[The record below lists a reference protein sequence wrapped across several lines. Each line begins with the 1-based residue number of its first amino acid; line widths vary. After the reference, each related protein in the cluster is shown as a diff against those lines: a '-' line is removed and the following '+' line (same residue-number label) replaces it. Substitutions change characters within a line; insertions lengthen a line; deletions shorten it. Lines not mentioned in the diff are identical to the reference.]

1 MNGGF
6 RIMRIRGIDIKID
19 WSLLII
25 GIFISMS
32 LATSYFPAVLPDWG
46 GFAYLTAALVSFVGL
61 YASVLLHELAHS
73 FVAQKQG
80 LKVESIVLNL
90 FGGVSNLKQESR
102 SPRAEFWLAVVGPLT
117 SLVLAGV
124 LFGAGSLLG
133 PANPAIGAIAG
144 YLFIV
149 NLLLGVFN
157 LLPAYPLDGG
167 RVLRSFVWGWTKNE
181 VKATRTVA
189 RIGRGFGWG
198 FVALGFGLILL
209 GDLFDGLWMM
219 LIGWFLNNAAKMEY
233 AQTVT
238 SHSLKGMTVG
248 QAMWR
253 SDRVISPEVPLNF
266 AGQAFFGVERGRV
279 LPVVEQGYLLGVLS
293 LEQFRKTPPAEWG
306 QLRVVDVMTRR
317 GSLLAFRPEDDLQQ
331 ALDTMT
337 SKPALYA
344 AVIGEGGQFAGLL
357 YLTDIPRL
365 LEMQQI
371 LSGTNRNGE
380 QTPWPPAENGKSGT
394 DNSQPTQPHE
404 LDKVA

>member
-6 RIMRIRGIDIKID
+6 RIMRIRGIDVKID

-25 GIFISMS
+25 GVFISMS
-32 LATSYFPAVLPDWG
+32 LATGYFPALLPDWG
-46 GFAYLTAALVSFVGL
+46 GFVYLTAALVSFVGL

-90 FGGVSNLKQESR
+90 FGGVSNLKQETR

-124 LFGAGSLLG
+124 FFGVGSLLG

-144 YLFIV
+144 YLFLI
-149 NLLLGVFN
+149 NFLLGVFN

-167 RVLRSFVWGWTKNE
+167 RVLRAFVWGWTKNE
-181 VKATRTVA
+181 VKATRAVA

-219 LIGWFLNNAAKMEY
+219 LIGWFLNNAAKAEY

-238 SHSLKGMTVG
+238 IRNLQGMTVG
-248 QAMWR
+248 QAMWP
-253 SDRVISPEVPLNF
+253 SDRVISPEVPLNS

-331 ALDTMT
+331 ALETMAA
-337 SKPALYA
+337 KPAFYA

-357 YLTDIPRL
+357 YLSDIPRL

-371 LSGTNRNGE
+371 LSGTDQSGE
-380 QTPWPPAENGKSGT
+380 SMTRPASETGKDGR